1 MERIYQSP
9 LQMARKSHICGNC
22 ENVNVPSACAS
33 CVNGRLNEMY
43 KLLNALQCDRDSLH
57 KRLDAKLIAK
67 READEQRHWRLIHA
81 DKIAQLKEKRRLKE
95 NQLFQEKSKLEEKT
109 KDLNIRKSLLDRA
122 NIELERKRT
131 EQLKFYSDLICTQ
144 SLGLAAVRLSLLQ
157 NQSVVI
163 KQLCKIFPLHRV
175 RNQGENT
182 AGTSSEYYDQIC
194 NVRLPRGLN
203 PHTVT
208 PEELAASL
216 GYMVQLLNLAVRYL
230 NAPLLLN
237 SGFAAS
243 CSRVWQRASYWDAR
257 PASQSKEYP
266 LFIPRQ
272 NYSTA
277 GEESSWSDNSS
288 IDFGV
293 ASMESPRIP
302 YLDSAGSRSF
312 DYGSSSSHSPEVD
325 KDLQKGIHL
334 LKKSVACVTAY
345 CFNSFS
351 IPSPTELSTFE
362 AFEKMLTFMYSKDAR
377 GKLSSKEAKLSSRRR
392 MRQSNRLVHESSV
405 ADSGISSSSLEESK
419 NANVEMKLGVRD
431 GPSRMTSF
439 LYTNEMSDMKRAENQ
454 FDGWDIVEHPTLP
467 PPPSHSEDVEHWTR
481 AMIIDAKRQ

>member
-1 MERIYQSP
+1 MERVFQSP
-9 LQMARKSHICGNC
+9 MQMARKSHICGNC
-22 ENVNVPSACAS
+22 ENVNLPSACSA

-43 KLLNALQCDRDSLH
+43 KRLNALQCDRDSLH

-81 DKIAQLKEKRRLKE
+81 EKIAQLKERHLLKE
-95 NQLFQEKSKLEEKT
+95 NQLSQEKAKLEEKT
-109 KDLNIRKSLLDRA
+109 KDLNFRKSLLDRA
-122 NIELERKRT
+122 YIELERNRT

-144 SLGLAAVRLSLLQ
+144 SSGLALVRLSLLQ

-163 KQLCKIFPLHRV
+163 KQLCKIFPLRRV
-175 RNQGENT
+175 RNQGENK
-182 AGTSSEYYDQIC
+182 AGTGSEYYDQIC

-277 GEESSWSDNSS
+277 GEESSWSDSS
-288 IDFGV
+288 STDFGV
-293 ASMESPRIP
+293 ASMESPRMP
-302 YLDSAGSRSF
+302 HLDSAGSRSF
-312 DYGSSSSHSPEVD
+312 DYGSSSLHSPEVD

-334 LKKSVACVTAY
+334 LKKSVACITAY

-351 IPSPTELSTFE
+351 IPSPTDLSTFE
-362 AFEKMLTFMYSKDAR
+362 AFEKMLTFMYSKDAQA
-377 GKLSSKEAKLSSRRR
+377 KLSSKEAKLSSRRR
-392 MRQSNRLVHESSV
+392 MRQSNRPVHESSV

-419 NANVEMKLGVRD
+419 HANVEMKLGARA
-431 GPSRMTSF
+431 GQSRMTSF
-439 LYTNEMSDMKRAENQ
+439 LYTNEMSDMRRTENQ